1 MKTGILLLAL
11 LSFNAF
17 AQTFAPQVITSDCQS
32 DPQNLHDKLNS
43 GKIIVIGWAMPCSSC
58 AAPLLD
64 VHNAVLNF
72 AISHPGKVEYWVA
85 DDFANTDC
93 VTLRNW
99 ALSNGISN
107 ATFFSTSDLDM
118 YDFGAY
124 GMPKVVVV
132 GCLDHKIYYDVNYT
146 PTGQGVTDA
155 INQILSDQD
164 NGCLL
169 GLDEAF
175 ASDDVIIYPNPSSEE
190 LTFNLSD
197 ETAKS
202 YIRIELIGADGRVQ
216 GVKSNQQASSFT
228 WDVSSLESGTYTIRF
243 YTADHT
249 FNRKFVKIAK

>member
-1 MKTGILLLAL
+1 MKSIYLIVLLIGF
-11 LSFNAF
+11 SAF
-17 AQTFAPQVITSDCQS
+17 GQTYAPQVITNDCQS
-32 DPQNLHDKLNS
+32 TPKNLHDELNS

-99 ALSNGISN
+99 ALANGISN
-107 ATFFSTSDLDM
+107 ATFFSTTDLDM

-124 GMPKVVVV
+124 GMPKAVVL
-132 GCLDHKIYYDVNYT
+132 GCLDHKIYYDVNFT
-146 PTGQGVTDA
+146 PNGQGVTDA

-169 GLDEAF
+169 GIKDLPATE
-175 ASDDVIIYPNPSSEE
+175 VISVYPNPAVNMLTVELAEENVNSFVKMEMIDSEGRVCGVKMNQQS
-190 LTFNLSD
+190 TSFSWDLSD
-197 ETAKS
+197 IAP
-202 YIRIELIGADGRVQ
+202 GAYAI
-216 GVKSNQQASSFT
+216 KFHFT
-228 WDVSSLESGTYTIRF
+228 
-243 YTADHT
+243 DHT
-249 FNRKFVKIAK
+249 FIRKFVKIAE